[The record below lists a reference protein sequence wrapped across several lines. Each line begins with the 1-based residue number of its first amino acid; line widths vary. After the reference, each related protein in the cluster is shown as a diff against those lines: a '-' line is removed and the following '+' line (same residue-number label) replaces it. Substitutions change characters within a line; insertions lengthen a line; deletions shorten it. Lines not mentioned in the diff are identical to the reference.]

1 MKVCALTPINDTS
14 MMKIIS
20 YNIHNHSQEKID
32 SLLDLRADVY
42 ILPEIHASAEVALPE
57 EYTLFRF
64 SNPEESTKGLGVIC
78 KKEYDFT
85 VPEWFSEEYKYIL
98 PFCCGDLLLIAMW
111 PTKTKSNKNMGY
123 PQIALD
129 AIKYYSSYFNGM
141 RVVLSGDFN
150 CFVGQ
155 SDESPKCG
163 TLLQIVDF
171 LSRHNIY
178 SLYHKQTKE
187 DFGKESRTTYHWQ
200 FREEQQFFLDYTFT
214 NIEDVKYQLEEWNS
228 KFSDHHAQTFEI

>member
-1 MKVCALTPINDTS
+1 
-14 MMKIIS
+14 
-20 YNIHNHSQEKID
+20 
-32 SLLDLRADVY
+32 
-42 ILPEIHASAEVALPE
+42 
-57 EYTLFRF
+57 
-64 SNPEESTKGLGVIC
+64 
-78 KKEYDFT
+78 
-85 VPEWFSEEYKYIL
+85 
-98 PFCCGDLLLIAMW
+98 
-111 PTKTKSNKNMGY
+111 MGY

-129 AIKYYSSYFNGM
+129 SIKYYSSYFNGM

-155 SDESPKCG
+155 SDESPKRG

-171 LSRHNIY
+171 LSRHNRY

-214 NIEDVKYQLEEWNS
+214 NIEDVKYQLVEWNS
-228 KFSDHHAQTFEI
+228 KFSDHQAQTFEIEKENACRLVSISCKWGCEKNRGCSTILTSPSGTVLCMTPRILQPLRVFRRQQGCRLARRPRGQGQ